1 MKHFWTEKE
10 KQLLMDYAYASD
22 EETIIDQIDYAR
34 HMMYNEGNHPELQE
48 RSLSACI
55 SMFYKKQNP
64 NNNYETKTDR

>member
-22 EETIIDQIDYAR
+22 EETVTDQIDYAR
-34 HMMYNEGNHPELQE
+34 HMMYNEGNHPELKG

-55 SMFYKKQNP
+55 SMFYKKTKL
-64 NNNYETKTDR
+64 NNQQS